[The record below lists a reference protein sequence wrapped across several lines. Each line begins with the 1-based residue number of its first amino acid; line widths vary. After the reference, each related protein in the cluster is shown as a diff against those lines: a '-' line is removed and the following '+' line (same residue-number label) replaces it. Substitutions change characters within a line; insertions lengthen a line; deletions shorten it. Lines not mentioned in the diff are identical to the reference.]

1 MQSLLL
7 LFSEPLTS
15 CKKKCPTGQE
25 CKLVR
30 KCWKGLWC
38 FSLAACVDVQP
49 PAPSGPPS
57 CQAIRCAG
65 TQVCVLQEV
74 VCAAVTQPCYPVP
87 VCIDDPCALAL
98 CGQPG
103 TRCVT
108 QRRPDAQP
116 ACTPFPG
123 CQFTSACVPRAR
135 PKPGFCPAAS
145 LVPADSVKRVHLRQ
159 RLSVE
164 PALLPRR
171 LRQQQL
177 HGARVPEPLRQ
188 RDLRPRPARP
198 AAWSTEWRGVWTG
211 SAAPGPDSY
220 FCQNNTQTF
229 CSQSAA
235 IIRT

>member
-1 MQSLLL
+1 M
-7 LFSEPLTS
+7 
-15 CKKKCPTGQE
+15 
-25 CKLVR
+25 VA
-30 KCWKGLWC
+30 
-38 FSLAACVDVQP
+38 LATALSWLMDHPEEDPGDP
-49 PAPSGPPS
+49 PPPPSRPPS

-74 VCAAVTQPCYPVP
+74 VCATQHCYPVP

-145 LVPADSVKRVHLRQ
+145 LVPADSVKPCTYDNDCPSSLLCCRGASGSSSCTAPAFPNPCDSVTCGPAGPTCRVVDGVAGCLD
-159 RLSVE
+159 
-164 PALLPRR
+164 
-171 LRQQQL
+171 
-177 HGARVPEPLRQ
+177 RVC
-188 RDLRPRPARP
+188 
-198 AAWSTEWRGVWTG
+198 S
-211 SAAPGPDSY
+211 PGPDSY

-235 IIRT
+235 IIRTDLPC